1 MTMSGTGQASVTA
14 KRAPIPR
21 SELDGIL
28 AAQLAIA
35 WAGEAGEEPRLGWW
49 RSDLTS
55 EFGGED
61 LFQRLLPRTWRWATL
76 QGAREA
82 ARRRD
87 AEARAKDHD
96 PDSLLSLFRL
106 GFEVDERLDE
116 RFQELKA
123 SGKNPFEALP
133 ALGTVVGDRWNRE
146 RFAGWVSAHG
156 KADAVTTP
164 AGRRLKGE
172 PPESPGLLVQKLV
185 AALAPLGDEYP
196 LPHFR
201 RGT

>member
-1 MTMSGTGQASVTA
+1 MSEAGQDLARP
-14 KRAPIPR
+14 KRSPIPR
-21 SELDGIL
+21 SELDRVL
-28 AAQLAIA
+28 VAQLAVA
-35 WAGEAGEEPRLGWW
+35 WAGESGEEPRLGWW

-96 PDSLLSLFRL
+96 PDRVVSLFRL
-106 GFEVDERLDE
+106 GFEVNERLDE

-123 SGKNPFEALP
+123 SGKEPLVALP
-133 ALGTVVGDRWNRE
+133 ALGELVGDGWHSE
-146 RFAGWVSAHG
+146 KFADWV
-156 KADAVTTP
+156 
-164 AGRRLKGE
+164 R
-172 PPESPGLLVQKLV
+172 
-185 AALAPLGDEYP
+185 
-196 LPHFR
+196 
-201 RGT
+201 

>member
-1 MTMSGTGQASVTA
+1 MLENVQASVA
-14 KRAPIPR
+14 ECRASIPL

-28 AAQLAIA
+28 TTQLAIA
-35 WAGEAGEEPRLGWW
+35 WAGEGGEEPRLGWW
-49 RSDLTS
+49 RLDLTS

-87 AEARAKDHD
+87 AEARGKDHD

-106 GFEVDERLDE
+106 GFEVDERVDD
-116 RFQELKA
+116 RFQELKS
-123 SGKNPFEALP
+123 SGKSPVEALP
-133 ALGTVVGDRWNRE
+133 ALGDVVGEGWSAEKFRK
-146 RFAGWVSAHG
+146 WVSAHG
-156 KADAVTTP
+156 KADAFTTP
-164 AGRRLKGE
+164 AGRRLKGD
-172 PPESPGLLVQKLV
+172 PPELLALVVQKLV

-201 RGT
+201 RGK

>member
-1 MTMSGTGQASVTA
+1 MSETGLASVPATEP
-14 KRAPIPR
+14 APIPR

-28 AAQLAIA
+28 VAQLAVA
-35 WAGEAGEEPRLGWW
+35 WAGEGGEEPRLCWW

-61 LFQRLLPRTWRWATL
+61 LFRRLLPRTWRWATL

-87 AEARAKDHD
+87 AEARGKDHD
-96 PDSLLSLFRL
+96 PDNLLSLFRL

-116 RFQELKA
+116 RFQELKD
-123 SGKNPFEALP
+123 SGKDPPAALP
-133 ALGTVVGDRWNRE
+133 SLGEVISDGWHAE
-146 RFAGWVSAHG
+146 KFAEWVSARG
-156 KADAVTTP
+156 KVDAVTTP
-164 AGRRLKGE
+164 AGRRLKGD
-172 PPESPGLLVQKLV
+172 PPESLALLVQKLV
-185 AALAPLGDEYP
+185 AALAPLGNEYP

-201 RGT
+201 RRR

>member
-1 MTMSGTGQASVTA
+1 MLESGHASVAA
-14 KRAPIPR
+14 KRASIPR
-21 SELDGIL
+21 SELDQIL

-35 WAGEAGEEPRLGWW
+35 WAGEGGEEPRLGWW

-87 AEARAKDHD
+87 AEARRKDHD

-123 SGKNPFEALP
+123 AGKNPLEALP
-133 ALGTVVGDRWNRE
+133 ALGTAIGDRWHRE
-146 RFAGWVSAHG
+146 TFARWVNTHG
-156 KADAVTTP
+156 KVDAVTTP

-172 PPESPGLLVQKLV
+172 PPESLGLLVQKLV
-185 AALAPLGDEYP
+185 AALAPLGDDYP

-201 RGT
+201 RGQ

>member
-1 MTMSGTGQASVTA
+1 
-14 KRAPIPR
+14 
-21 SELDGIL
+21 LDEIL
-28 AAQLAIA
+28 TAQLAIA
-35 WAGEAGEEPRLGWW
+35 WAGEGGEEPRLGWW

-76 QGAREA
+76 QGGREA
-82 ARRRD
+82 ARRKD

-96 PDSLLSLFRL
+96 PDRILSLFRL
-106 GFEVDERLDE
+106 GFEIDERLDE

-123 SGKNPFEALP
+123 SGKNPVEALP
-133 ALGTVVGDRWNRE
+133 SLGTAVGDRWHRE
-146 RFAGWVSAHG
+146 KFAGWVSTHG
-156 KADAVTTP
+156 KVDAVTTP

-172 PPESPGLLVQKLV
+172 PPESLGLLVHKLV
-185 AALAPLGDEYP
+185 AALAPLGDDYP

-201 RGT
+201 RGK

>member
-1 MTMSGTGQASVTA
+1 MLENVQASVAA

-21 SELDGIL
+21 SELDRIL
-28 AAQLAIA
+28 TAQLAIA
-35 WAGEAGEEPRLGWW
+35 WAGEGGEEPRLGWW

-87 AEARAKDHD
+87 AEARRKDHD

-106 GFEVDERLDE
+106 GFEIDERLDE
-116 RFQELKA
+116 RFQELKT
-123 SGKNPFEALP
+123 SGKNPVEALP
-133 ALGTVVGDRWNRE
+133 SLSTVVGDRWHRE
-146 RFAGWVSAHG
+146 KFAGWVSTHG
-156 KADAVTTP
+156 NVDVVTTP

-172 PPESPGLLVQKLV
+172 PPESLGLLVQKLV
-185 AALAPLGDEYP
+185 AALAPLGDDYP

-201 RGT
+201 RGK

>member
-1 MTMSGTGQASVTA
+1 MTDTGRDAVRTTRS
-14 KRAPIPR
+14 PIPR
-21 SELDGIL
+21 SELDRVL
-28 AAQLAIA
+28 VVQLALA

-55 EFGGED
+55 EYGGED

-87 AEARAKDHD
+87 AEARGKDHD
-96 PDSLLSLFRL
+96 PDRILSLFRL

-123 SGKNPFEALP
+123 SGKAPLEALP
-133 ALGTVVGDRWNRE
+133 VLGEVMGDGWHPD
-146 RFAGWVSAHG
+146 RFADWVRGHG
-156 KADAVTTP
+156 DADIVTAP
-164 AGRRLKGE
+164 VGRRLKGE
-172 PPESPGLLVQKLV
+172 PPESLGLLIEKLV
-185 AALAPLGDEYP
+185 AALVPLGDEYP
-196 LPHFR
+196 LPHYR

>member
-1 MTMSGTGQASVTA
+1 MPSARNAS
-14 KRAPIPR
+14 PIPR
-21 SELDGIL
+21 SELDQVL

-96 PDSLLSLFRL
+96 PDRILSLFRL

-123 SGKNPFEALP
+123 SGKDPSRHCPPSAKSSPTGGSRAKFADWVRGHGEAD
-133 ALGTVVGDRWNRE
+133 VVT
-146 RFAGWVSAHG
+146 APV
-156 KADAVTTP
+156 
-164 AGRRLKGE
+164 GRRLKGE
-172 PPESPGLLVQKLV
+172 PPESLGLLVQKLV

-196 LPHFR
+196 LPHYR

>member
-1 MTMSGTGQASVTA
+1 MSENGQPSVTA
-14 KRAPIPR
+14 KRTSIPR

-28 AAQLAIA
+28 TIQLVVA
-35 WAGEAGEEPRLGWW
+35 WAGEGGEEPRLGWW

-87 AEARAKDHD
+87 AEARRKDHD

-116 RFQELKA
+116 RFHDLKA
-123 SGKNPFEALP
+123 SGKDPIEVLP
-133 ALGTVVGDRWNRE
+133 ALWEVLSDTWQAQS
-146 RFAGWVSAHG
+146 FAKWVNSHG
-156 KADAVTTP
+156 KADAVTSP
-164 AGRRLKGE
+164 AGRKLKGE
-172 PPESPGLLVQKLV
+172 PPESLELLVQKLV
-185 AALAPLGDEYP
+185 AALAPLGEDYP

-201 RGT
+201 RGR